1 MEPQMNADKTK
12 IRIKTEMEECR
23 SMFLCFHPRL
33 SAFICG
39 SFWVVSFIG
48 VHRRQM
54 YFLILSAFICVHLR
68 LILGCEFHRRSS
80 ASIGGKVLFLSHA

>member
-1 MEPQMNADKTK
+1 MPFYVFVF
-12 IRIKTEMEECR
+12 
-23 SMFLCFHPRL
+23 S

-39 SFWVVSFIG
+39 LVGFLIG

-54 YFLILSAFICVHLR
+54 YFLILYAFICVHLR
-68 LILGCEFHRRSS
+68 LILGCDFHRRPS